1 MSYILDA
8 LKKSQQQRSDGAGD
22 SALTPL
28 LTTPAVAASVEAHLP
43 LSLVVIVFLAVV
55 GAFGLY
61 FFSAGTGSDFY
72 PDKQTTPVA
81 AKPVESEPVPATEAA
96 VVVAPTDG
104 QSTVAL
110 QSTPQVQPQ
119 LRPEVVRATDFVP
132 AEVKPV
138 VTLAPEPEPVSE
150 SESVTALPAP
160 VVSASSMPR
169 PEAPESQASSSSS
182 SSSIEHRHLPPLSSL
197 RKVPDLIITGHIY
210 SQDSSARTVSMN
222 GREWYEGDLIVPG
235 VFLQTIT
242 PTGIVLDVDGYPF
255 SINRNS
261 GWQSIGE

>member
-1 MSYILDA
+1 MI
-8 LKKSQQQRSDGAGD
+8 
-22 SALTPL
+22 
-28 LTTPAVAASVEAHLP
+28 
-43 LSLVVIVFLAVV
+43 

-61 FFSAGTGSDFY
+61 FFSAGTGSDPY

-81 AKPVESEPVPATEAA
+81 AKPVESEPVPAIEAA
-96 VVVAPTDG
+96 VVVAPADG
-104 QSTVAL
+104 QPTVAL
-110 QSTPQVQPQ
+110 QSTPQVQSQ

-138 VTLAPEPEPVSE
+138 VTLAPV
-150 SESVTALPAP
+150 SVTALPAP

-169 PEAPESQASSSSS
+169 PEAPESQAS

>member
-8 LKKSQQQRSDGAGD
+8 LKKSHQQRSDGAGD

-43 LSLVVIVFLAVV
+43 LSLVVIVFLAVI

-138 VTLAPEPEPVSE
+138 VTLAPEPV
-150 SESVTALPAP
+150 SVTALPAP

-169 PEAPESQASSSSS
+169 PEAPESQAS

>member
-1 MSYILDA
+1 
-8 LKKSQQQRSDGAGD
+8 
-22 SALTPL
+22 
-28 LTTPAVAASVEAHLP
+28 
-43 LSLVVIVFLAVV
+43 
-55 GAFGLY
+55 
-61 FFSAGTGSDFY
+61 
-72 PDKQTTPVA
+72 
-81 AKPVESEPVPATEAA
+81 
-96 VVVAPTDG
+96 VVAPTDG

-110 QSTPQVQPQ
+110 QSTPQVQSQ

-138 VTLAPEPEPVSE
+138 VTLAPEPV
-150 SESVTALPAP
+150 SVTALPAP

-169 PEAPESQASSSSS
+169 PEAPESQAS